1 MNTLDLFP
9 PQTPAYILAFQF
21 SSWYPTFS
29 DASIKSTIIRPL
41 SGEFKEYLE
50 SDSVFVPVGSEDVPP
65 ESTLLDDEDEDEEAG
80 PSYAF
85 PELDT
90 KIRECVQEYGAVFP
104 KLNFTSPR
112 DASWLLPAGS
122 PLKCTTPA
130 DVYMLLKSSDFV
142 SNDLSEESVFEHCD
156 DPDPHASG
164 GSPPPPEYALELV
177 LRKWYS
183 VNPSREMRCFVRAG
197 RLVGISQ
204 RDTNHYD
211 FLMEAGD
218 ARQDCANQSKN
229 SGKIKSCQD
238 GKADKTVSA
247 HTQTSFTHPT
257 HTFLPDIFDFLL
269 TRDLS
274 RGHIID
280 FNPYSPRTDSL
291 LFSFEEL
298 RELAQSD
305 PSKSTALPEFRYID
319 SPAHPAAS
327 RNAPIH
333 QHNMVPFEALQDE
346 QWAAHRRVRGNVE
359 ERGTRSD

>member
-122 PLKCTTPA
+122 PLKCTAPA

-156 DPDPHASG
+156 DPDPHAGG
-164 GSPPPPEYALELV
+164 GSPPPSEYALELV

-211 FLMEAGD
+211 FLMELETQDKIVQTIQKFWEDKILPRWKG
-218 ARQDCANQSKN
+218 RQDY
-229 SGKIKSCQD
+229 
-238 GKADKTVSA
+238 
-247 HTQTSFTHPT
+247 
-257 HTFLPDIFDFLL
+257 IFDFLL

-280 FNPYSPRTDSL
+280 FNPYSPRTDSF

-319 SPAHPAAS
+319 SQAHPAAS

-333 QHNMVPFEALQDE
+333 QHNMVPFEALQMSSGQHIE
-346 QWAAHRRVRGNVE
+346 GFAEMWKNEVLGATKPE
-359 ERGTRSD
+359 